1 MAEQESPAQNTAQ
14 DISQDINE
22 EISQVLS
29 FYPVGALKK
38 VSLAA
43 GGLMNENWFVE
54 TDTGKYFLRRR
65 SPFFSSDST
74 RFELQLI
81 DHLSSLG
88 FPTPKLIRTSEGG
101 LYVQKENRTWE
112 LYEYISGE
120 PFKPDNLAQ
129 TKSAARLLARFH
141 KAAAGYHVE
150 ASAVA
155 SYRKI
160 DMGTVAGVINQFKE
174 LVKEELKTSTLGT
187 LIEPGIT
194 GLIDAHAEVVL
205 SGIQS
210 LSGSLLTI
218 IHGDFQPSNV
228 LFRGDDAVALIDFGN
243 ASLSYRSYDVAR
255 AILSFSTLRP
265 DYKSQS
271 DLDPLLDMNRVKA
284 FFKAYQSEVPISDAE
299 IQAMPALIRG
309 TFLFGISFYL
319 KTEED
324 VTKKASLLINALN
337 FIRWLDASEVELRNI
352 LLAEA
357 QSIKDKTIK
366 FEAIKSEAIKSET
379 IKDQAKKDLI

>member
-1 MAEQESPAQNTAQ
+1 MGEQEPLAQNTAQ

-54 TDTGKYFLRRR
+54 TDSGKYFLRRR

-141 KAAAGYHVE
+141 KVAAGYHVE
-150 ASAVA
+150 ADAA

-160 DMGTVAGVINQFKE
+160 DMGTVAGMIDQFKE
-174 LVKEELKTSTLGT
+174 QVKDGLKASTIGA

-194 GLIDAHAEVVL
+194 GLLDAQADVVL

-243 ASLSYRSYDVAR
+243 AALSYRSYDVAR
-255 AILSFSTLRP
+255 AILSFSTLRQ

-271 DLDPLLDMNRVKA
+271 DLAPWLDMNRVKA
-284 FFKAYQSEVPISDAE
+284 FFRAYQADMPISDAE

-319 KTEED
+319 KAEED
-324 VTKKASLLINALN
+324 MTKKAALLINAVS
-337 FIRWLDASEVELRNI
+337 FIRWLDASEAGLRST
-352 LLAEA
+352 LLTEA
-357 QSIKDKTIK
+357 Q
-366 FEAIKSEAIKSET
+366 A
-379 IKDQAKKDLI
+379 IKDQAQKD